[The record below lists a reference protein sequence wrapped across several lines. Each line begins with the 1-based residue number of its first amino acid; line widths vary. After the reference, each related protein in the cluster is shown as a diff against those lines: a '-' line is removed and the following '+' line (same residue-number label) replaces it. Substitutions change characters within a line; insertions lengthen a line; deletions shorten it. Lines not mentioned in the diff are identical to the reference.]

1 VIESDFD
8 WPRLI
13 IHQGAA
19 QFTLV
24 WLACGGLALHLS
36 IDLTVR
42 YNTSSF
48 RERQKPMPLLVSM
61 PGQHND
67 NNLPIPS

>member
-24 WLACGGLALHLS
+24 WFACGGLALHLS
-36 IDLTVR
+36 IHLLTVR

-48 RERQKPMPLLVSM
+48 R
-61 PGQHND
+61 D
-67 NNLPIPS
+67 